1 MEIKGRVDEKK
12 LKVKQKQRAEMLA
25 ANRMAVVQEKKRE
38 RDKFKIGEVFLNK
51 FPDINELI
59 ERSSNEAFE
68 TNIEAIGKF
77 IESVAECQKC
87 WRELEDFTSEL
98 Y

>member
-1 MEIKGRVDEKK
+1 MELKDRVEQKM
-12 LKVKQKQRAEMLA
+12 LQIKQKQRAEMLA
-25 ANRMAVVQEKKRE
+25 ANRMAVVQEKKKE
-38 RDKFKIGEVFLNK
+38 RYKFKIGEVFLNK

-59 ERSSNEAFE
+59 ERSSNEVFE
-68 TNIEAIGKF
+68 DNIEAIGKF
-77 IESVAECQKC
+77 IGTIAECQKC